1 MLSMEVKRACD
12 KEEWR
17 NEYMTLL
24 QRDREKYEEGKAEGK
39 AEGLAEGKLEGIAEG
54 LIGLVVDGLL
64 DIDIAAKRL
73 NKSPEELQELIKK
86 KDK

>member
-1 MLSMEVKRACD
+1 MTTKLSEEVQRARD

-17 NEYMTLL
+17 NEYLTLL
-24 QRDREKYEEGKAEGK
+24 QRDREKFEEGKAEGK
-39 AEGLAEGKLEGIAEG
+39 AEGLAEGKAEALIA
-54 LIGLVVDGLL
+54 LVADGLL

-73 NKSPEELQELIKK
+73 NKSPEELQELIEK

>member
-1 MLSMEVKRACD
+1 
-12 KEEWR
+12 
-17 NEYMTLL
+17 MTLL
-24 QRDREKYEEGKAEGK
+24 QRDREKFEEGKAEGK
-39 AEGLAEGKLEGIAEG
+39 AEGIAEGFAEGKLEGIAEV

>member
-1 MLSMEVKRACD
+1 MEVKRARD

>member
-1 MLSMEVKRACD
+1 
-12 KEEWR
+12 
-17 NEYMTLL
+17 MTLL
-24 QRDREKYEEGKAEGK
+24 QRDRENYEEGKVEGKAEGRAEGKAEGK
-39 AEGLAEGKLEGIAEG
+39 AEALIA
-54 LIGLVVDGLL
+54 LVADGLL